1 MGKGGVGWWHAPF
14 LRVWGGATKG
24 VPGGVVP
31 SCTPSWEG
39 KGRGER
45 EGGGGVPSYAP
56 LLWEWAARPRGKGW
70 DRRRRGPHAHPFH
83 ANGEGRRR
91 GERRRHT
98 LVPTPSVRMG
108 REVPGREGEVGG
120 ADRGQGELG
129 VTARR
134 GSGVPTHVPSTRHGH
149 GGKGGGDGVPSCA
162 AFPPER
168 GGTDRGAGEGKRRA
182 ETYPSAP
189 LSALKWGSGQCGGK
203 GRRGRGR
210 LTPHAMK
217 GKGWGV
223 GLSSCVFSS
232 TRMGRVTGTEGGREG
247 ERRGEEGGEWRGG
260 MRRPTVCRFCTNQIG
275 WHAHTIMWEWGGELG
290 WRTLARTW
298 DPVAEIKRACHGLFL
313 PLHSPYPIRV
323 EKGTQE
329 GRPTSLHRTQRGA
342 HEAPYSCGQRAHE
355 GMFPPAP
362 SCMHGKGARDPLP
375 SPFARKGGHSSPPL
389 PTPSLLSAPPRC
401 PEDMSEEKGDVLK
414 EGVGRQLDTRRMVQV
429 LVADSTRRQEG

>member
-39 KGRGER
+39 RAGERGRATAACPRTHPFCGNGRRGQGGRGGT
-45 EGGGGVPSYAP
+45 EGEG
-56 LLWEWAARPRGKGW
+56 AAC
-70 DRRRRGPHAHPFH
+70 PHAHPFH

-91 GERRRHT
+91 GERRQRT

-120 ADRGQGELG
+120 ADRGQGEPG

-149 GGKGGGDGVPSCA
+149 GGKGGGDVRGR
-162 AFPPER
+162 ER
-168 GGTDRGAGEGKRRA
+168 GGQGLTLVR
-182 ETYPSAP
+182 P
-189 LSALKWGSGQCGGK
+189 LSALKWGGGQCGGK
-203 GRRGRGR
+203 GGRGRGR

-232 TRMGRVTGTEGGREG
+232 TRMGRATGTEGGREE

-260 MRRPTVCRFCTNQIG
+260 MRRPTVCRFCIRIESGGT
-275 WHAHTIMWEWGGELG
+275 HA
-290 WRTLARTW
+290 
-298 DPVAEIKRACHGLFL
+298 
-313 PLHSPYPIRV
+313 
-323 EKGTQE
+323 Q
-329 GRPTSLHRTQRGA
+329 
-342 HEAPYSCGQRAHE
+342 
-355 GMFPPAP
+355 
-362 SCMHGKGARDPLP
+362 
-375 SPFARKGGHSSPPL
+375 
-389 PTPSLLSAPPRC
+389 
-401 PEDMSEEKGDVLK
+401 
-414 EGVGRQLDTRRMVQV
+414 
-429 LVADSTRRQEG
+429 